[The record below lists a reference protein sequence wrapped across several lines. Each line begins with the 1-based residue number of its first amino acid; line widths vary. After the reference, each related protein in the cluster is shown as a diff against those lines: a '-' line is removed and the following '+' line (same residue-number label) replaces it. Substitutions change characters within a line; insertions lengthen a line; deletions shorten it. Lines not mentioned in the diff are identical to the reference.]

1 MSKMITVRIDEEL
14 LRSVDRERKQ
24 AGMTRAR
31 VIQTG
36 VALWLERRR
45 TEEAVRRDQE
55 GYAKHPVERTEFAD
69 VVGAQVWPK

>member
-1 MSKMITVRIDEEL
+1 MSKLITVRLDDEL

-24 AGMTRAR
+24 AGLTRAR

-45 TEEAVRRDQE
+45 TEEAIRRDQE
-55 GYAKHPVERTEFAD
+55 GYTKQPIDPDEFAG
-69 VVGAQVWPK
+69 VLGAQVGPK